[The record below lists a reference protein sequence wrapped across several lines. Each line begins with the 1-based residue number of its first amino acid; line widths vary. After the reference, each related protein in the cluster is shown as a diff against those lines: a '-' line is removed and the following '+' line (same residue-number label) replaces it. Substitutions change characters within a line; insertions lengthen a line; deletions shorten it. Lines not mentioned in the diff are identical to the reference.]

1 MAASISQT
9 LWSMT
14 DLAKM
19 VEAAVP
25 QRLRA
30 RPTRPDSLSSS
41 APHFALMREC
51 HRGGDSRCAP
61 SAMPR
66 IKTVVSS
73 CNNSTSQLPESDPGH
88 SMTEVT
94 PRIAA
99 EHPGDSAS
107 DLPTSDI
114 VTETKR
120 VKLRSRSVYF
130 LTIVGPSCSG
140 RPVRHGPYLPS
151 GSR

>member
-66 IKTVVSS
+66 NKNG
-73 CNNSTSQLPESDPGH
+73 CEQLQQFHKPITGIGSGH

-94 PRIAA
+94 PPIAA
-99 EHPGDSAS
+99 EHPADSAS

-114 VTETKR
+114 VTETNR